1 MSGYE
6 SFLADRVILWCIVGL
21 GVGLGAFYICLLLA
35 RWVFRINVIIS
46 ELKGIRGL
54 AGGDNPPKSPAE
66 VDIRG
71 SKREVG
77 KETKGK
83 KKFTVYYDQ
92 VSKVNYQV
100 LADDMDEAFEK
111 GDALYK
117 KAIGSKSRV
126 KEGWSSE
133 EDREDK

>member
-1 MSGYE
+1 MSGYG
-6 SFLADRVILWCIVGL
+6 SFLADRNTLWWIVGL
-21 GVGLGAFYICLLLA
+21 GVGLGAFFICVFLA
-35 RWVFRINVIIS
+35 RWVFRINVIVS
-46 ELKGIRGL
+46 ELRGIRGL
-54 AGGDNPPKSPAE
+54 AGADNPPKSRAG
-66 VDIRG
+66 VDIKG
-71 SKREVG
+71 SKREGG
-77 KETKGK
+77 KETKWK

-117 KAIGSKSRV
+117 KAMGSKSHV

-133 EDREDK
+133 GDAENK

>member
-6 SFLADRVILWCIVGL
+6 SFLADRNTLWWIVGL
-21 GVGLGAFYICLLLA
+21 GVGLGAFFICVLLA
-35 RWVFRINVIIS
+35 RWVFRINVIVS
-46 ELKGIRGL
+46 ELRGIRGL

-66 VDIRG
+66 VNIRG
-71 SKREVG
+71 SKREIG

-92 VSKVNYQV
+92 VNKVNYQV

-111 GDALYK
+111 GDALYR

-133 EDREDK
+133 ENGEDK

>member
-21 GVGLGAFYICLLLA
+21 GAFFICVLLA
-35 RWVFRINVIIS
+35 RWVLRINVIIS
-46 ELKGIRGL
+46 ELRGIRGL

-71 SKREVG
+71 SKRGVG

-83 KKFTVYYDQ
+83 KRFTVYYDQ

-133 EDREDK
+133 EDGEDK

>member
-21 GVGLGAFYICLLLA
+21 GVGLGAFFICVLLA

-46 ELKGIRGL
+46 ELRGIRGL

-83 KKFTVYYDQ
+83 NKFTVYYDQ

-133 EDREDK
+133 EDGEDK

>member
-6 SFLADRVILWCIVGL
+6 SILAGRIILWCIVGL
-21 GVGLGAFYICLLLA
+21 GAFFVCVLLA
-35 RWVFRINVIIS
+35 RWVFRINVIVS
-46 ELKGIRGL
+46 ELRGIRGL
-54 AGGDNPPKSPAE
+54 ARGDYPPKSPAE
-66 VDIRG
+66 VGIRG

-133 EDREDK
+133 EDGEDK